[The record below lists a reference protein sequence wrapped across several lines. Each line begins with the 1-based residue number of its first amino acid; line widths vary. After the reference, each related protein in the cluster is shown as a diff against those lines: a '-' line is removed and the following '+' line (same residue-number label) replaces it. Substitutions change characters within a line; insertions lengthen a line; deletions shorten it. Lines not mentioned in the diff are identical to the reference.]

1 MFILKKIENAKCNV
15 PEPEYLT
22 VGAAAIKM
30 GEALKLSSG
39 ALVVHGGDSDDASP
53 VYVAMAD
60 ADASATGVPAMR
72 VIPEMLFEADTSA
85 DCSAAVVGTKVTLA
99 SDGMS
104 VTATTTKGIA
114 TIVDLNGAAASGDTI
129 LVRFA

>member
-39 ALVVHGGDSDDASP
+39 ALVVHGG
-53 VYVAMAD
+53 
-60 ADASATGVPAMR
+60 
-72 VIPEMLFEADTSA
+72 
-85 DCSAAVVGTKVTLA
+85 
-99 SDGMS
+99 
-104 VTATTTKGIA
+104 
-114 TIVDLNGAAASGDTI
+114 GDTDLRVEGKSPAVGRRRNACI
-129 LVRFA
+129 HAAGAVRFLKIYISRAAGRDFGSLFYCNMPEKMV